1 MLVFNEGVV
10 DTFIIINIILLNTS
24 IDSVII
30 ITISIINSEVMHGWA
45 VQLLSYELLGP
56 LLVTSEE
63 VQEVIK
69 EICAHQNHA
78 R

>member
-45 VQLLSYELLGP
+45 VQLLSYELLGYF
-56 LLVTSEE
+56 
-63 VQEVIK
+63 IGD
-69 EICAHQNHA
+69 
-78 R
+78 

>member
-45 VQLLSYELLGP
+45 VQLLSYELLGHF
-56 LLVTSEE
+56 VGD
-63 VQEVIK
+63 
-69 EICAHQNHA
+69 
-78 R
+78 